1 MRKLIAVILSF
12 TFLSLFVG
20 CGSGNQEK
28 GDAETVLTPAKGGK
42 FYGGVFKVN
51 EAEYIKNLFPL
62 SIIDI
67 YSYRIASQ
75 IYEGL
80 FKFDQKTLQIT
91 PSLVD
96 SYAKSDDQLVYTFKL
111 KDNVFFHDDK
121 CFESGKGR
129 KLSAKDILY
138 SFNLIC
144 TYNKNNQY
152 AHLFTDIVVGAK
164 DYYNASKAD
173 LTFTKSPEGQSGVSG
188 FKVIDELTFE
198 VTLEKPNS
206 MFLYNLARPGAFIF
220 PKEAYEAYGEDMRT
234 KCVGTGPYQIAS
246 VDEDISIILSKNDN
260 YHGKD
265 EHGNQL
271 PFLKAIVVSF
281 VKDKKI
287 EFLKFKKG
295 ELDMMYRVPTEDIID
310 ILAESDET
318 NENFKY
324 HLQRTPEMSTQFL
337 AMNNAGK
344 IFNDINIRKA
354 FNFAIDRQRILE
366 YILNGEG
373 YMEGHF
379 GITPPVFD
387 NYDIEDIQGY
397 KYNLDS
403 AKYYLAKA
411 GYADGK
417 GFPKVTLDLNTEGE
431 QYSNVA
437 LEVKKQLKDKLNIE
451 IELKISPFAQIAEKS
466 IMGRYDFLRLAW
478 IADYPSPENYLWAY
492 YSKTL
497 PKNLEDKSWPNLIRY
512 SNPKFDVEYEK
523 ALGAS
528 DQKTAMVNFK
538 KAEQILMQDAP
549 FVVLWYDEGYRLI
562 QRNIKDFPNNPMQYR
577 DFSTVYFEKSN

>member
-1 MRKLIAVILSF
+1 MRKLTAVTLSF
-12 TFLSLFVG
+12 LFLYLFTG
-20 CGSGNQEK
+20 CGNSNNERDNAQM
-28 GDAETVLTPAKGGK
+28 VLTPAKGGK

-67 YSYRIASQ
+67 YSYRVASQ

-80 FKFDQKTLQIT
+80 FKFDQKSLQVV
-91 PSLVD
+91 PSLVK

-111 KDNVFFHDDK
+111 KDNVYFHDDK
-121 CFESGKGR
+121 CFEGGKGR
-129 KLSAKDILY
+129 KFTAQDVFY
-138 SFNLIC
+138 SFNLIT

-152 AHLFTDIVVGAK
+152 AHLFTKIVEGAEK
-164 DYYNASKAD
+164 YYQS
-173 LTFTKSPEGQSGVSG
+173 TKLDPNFSNSPEGLAGVSG

-198 VTLEKPNS
+198 ITLVKPNS
-206 MFLYNLARPGAFIF
+206 MFLYNLARPGSFIF
-220 PKEAYEAYGEDMRT
+220 PKEAYETYGEDMRT

-246 VDEDISIILSKNDN
+246 VDEDISIILSRNDN

-271 PFLKAIVVSF
+271 PFLKAIDVSF

-295 ELDMMYRVPTEDIID
+295 ELDMMYRVPTEDIIN
-310 ILAESDET
+310 ILAESDES
-318 NENFKY
+318 NQNFKY

-337 AMNNAGK
+337 AMNNMGK
-344 IFNDINIRKA
+344 VFKDINVRKA
-354 FNFAIDRQRILE
+354 FSFAVDRQRILE
-366 YILNGEG
+366 LILNGEG
-373 YMEGHF
+373 YMEGYF
-379 GITPPVFD
+379 GITPPVFE
-387 NYDIEDIQGY
+387 NYNIEDIKGY
-397 KYNLDS
+397 KHNIDS

-411 GYADGK
+411 GYPEGK
-417 GFPKVTLDLNTEGE
+417 GFPQVTLDLNTEGE

-451 IELKISPFAQIAEKS
+451 VELKISPFAQIAEKS

-492 YSKTL
+492 YSKNL
-497 PKNLEDKSWPNLIRY
+497 PKNPEDKSWPNLIRY
-512 SNPKFDVEYEK
+512 KNPRFDVEYEK
-523 ALGAS
+523 ALLSNDEATTLS
-528 DQKTAMVNFK
+528 HFK
-538 KAEQILMQDAP
+538 KAEKILMEDAP
-549 FVVLWYDEGYRLI
+549 FIVLWYDEGYRLI
-562 QRNIKDFPNNPMQYR
+562 QRHIRDFPNNPMQYR